1 MIKSSTLRLL
11 ENLLKEEDLEFERSI
26 NKHCSKIKLEPQ
38 KKIIDNILSYASS
51 VKGIEMKS
59 GNKILISLN

>member
-11 ENLLKEEDLEFERSI
+11 EILLKEKDLEFERSVY
-26 NKHCSKIKLEPQ
+26 KTCSKTKLEPQ
-38 KKIIDNILSYASS
+38 KKIINNILSYASS

-59 GNKILISLN
+59 GDKILISLN